1 MSMCVI
7 VGGGDFDG
15 IDELPGE
22 RDLLIAADR
31 GYEYIEKLGLKPDI
45 VVGDFDS
52 CSVKPEAEG
61 TERMEIIT
69 LPAEKDI
76 TDMHAAVTLG
86 EKRGYWN
93 FHIYGGGGGR
103 PDHTMANIQ
112 LITYLAECRKFGYI
126 HHKNTIMTVIRNCQF
141 NLPNNSSGYVSVF
154 SLSEVSN
161 GVSIRGLKYE
171 LENERL
177 NNAYPLGVS
186 NEFTGRPAYVDVRDG
201 TLLLIWEKEKN
212 AGTEGK
218 GQ

>member
-22 RDLLIAADR
+22 RDLLIAADK
-31 GYEYIEKLGLKPDI
+31 GYEYLEKLGLKPDI
-45 VVGDFDS
+45 IVGDFDS
-52 CSVKPEAEG
+52 YGRKPEAEG
-61 TERMEIIT
+61 VEIVT
-69 LPAEKDI
+69 LPEEKDI
-76 TDMHAAVTLG
+76 TDMYAAVKLG
-86 EKRGYWN
+86 EKKGYWV

-126 HHKNTIMTVIRNCQF
+126 HYKDTIMTVIRNCQF
-141 NLPNNSSGYVSVF
+141 NLPNNSGGYVSVF

-171 LENERL
+171 LEDERL

-186 NEFTGRPAYVDVRDG
+186 NEFTGKPAYIDVRDG
-201 TLLLIWEKEKN
+201 TLLLTWSKEK
-212 AGTEGK
+212 AGDGEGTR
-218 GQ
+218 Q

>member
-7 VGGGDFDG
+7 VGGGEFDG

-22 RDLLIAADR
+22 RDLLIAADK
-31 GYEYIEKLGLKPDI
+31 GYEYLEKLGLKPDVI
-45 VVGDFDS
+45 VGDFDS
-52 CSVKPEAEG
+52 YGRRPEVQG
-61 TERMEIIT
+61 VEIVT
-69 LPAEKDI
+69 LPVQKDV
-76 TDMHAAVTLG
+76 TDMQAAVNIG

-126 HHKNTIMTVIRNCQF
+126 HYKNTIMTVIRNSQF
-141 NLPNNSSGYVSVF
+141 NFSNNNEGYVSVF

-161 GVSIRGLKYE
+161 GVSIKGLKYE

-186 NEFTGRPAYVDVRDG
+186 NEFVGRPAYVDVRDG
-201 TLLLIWEKEKN
+201 TLLLIWDKQQ
-212 AGTEGK
+212 AAEGK
-218 GQ
+218 RQ

>member
-1 MSMCVI
+1 MCVI
-7 VGGGDFDG
+7 VGGGEFDG

-22 RDLLIAADR
+22 RDLLIAADK
-31 GYEYIEKLGLKPDI
+31 GYEYLEKLGLKPDVI
-45 VVGDFDS
+45 VVDFDS
-52 CSVKPEAEG
+52 YGRRPEVQG
-61 TERMEIIT
+61 VEIVT
-69 LPAEKDI
+69 LPVQKDV
-76 TDMHAAVTLG
+76 TDMQAAVNIG

-126 HHKNTIMTVIRNCQF
+126 HYKNTIMTVIRNSQF
-141 NLPNNSSGYVSVF
+141 NFSNNNEGYVSVF

-161 GVSIRGLKYE
+161 GVSIKGLKYE

-186 NEFTGRPAYVDVRDG
+186 NEFVGRPAYVDVRDG
-201 TLLLIWEKEKN
+201 TLLLIWDKQQ
-212 AGTEGK
+212 AAEGK
-218 GQ
+218 RP